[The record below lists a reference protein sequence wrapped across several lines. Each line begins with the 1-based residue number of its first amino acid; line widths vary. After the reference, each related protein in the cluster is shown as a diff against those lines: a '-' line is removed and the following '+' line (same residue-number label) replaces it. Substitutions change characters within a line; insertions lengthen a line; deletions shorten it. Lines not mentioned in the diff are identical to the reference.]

1 MGKRKIIIGVSA
13 SRSIAEISFFIESKG
28 MLATAEKFS
37 DNVHNF
43 FESLADDRKS
53 LWLLPRQKKN
63 GAWIKVRKLLE
74 KVHYCIYRKQRP
86 FAHQRIYFFK
96 IDLVVK
102 LTTIIISIV

>member
-37 DNVHNF
+37 DDVHNF

-53 LWLLPRQKKN
+53 YGFCRDKKRMELGLKCVNYLKSTLLYLSKTKTFCTSENLFLQN
-63 GAWIKVRKLLE
+63 
-74 KVHYCIYRKQRP
+74 
-86 FAHQRIYFFK
+86 
-96 IDLVVK
+96 
-102 LTTIIISIV
+102 

>member
-1 MGKRKIIIGVSA
+1 MGKRKIVIGVSA

-53 LWLLPRQKKN
+53 YGFCRDKKRMELGLKFVNYLKKYTIVFIENKDLLHIREFIPS
-63 GAWIKVRKLLE
+63 KL
-74 KVHYCIYRKQRP
+74 IWW
-86 FAHQRIYFFK
+86 
-96 IDLVVK
+96 
-102 LTTIIISIV
+102 